1 MSFYKTKNIIQA
13 MFQQAVKNNREAVY
27 GILCHTTR
35 GTEKQAG
42 TASGFMIA
50 PGIIATV
57 AHVLYRNNNE
67 FHDLVEVIR
76 APDIGVNMES
86 ALPAMIDPIRD
97 LALIRVEEPRNT
109 KSIQLTRN
117 IIASGTSCGSLGFP
131 LASVTFHEDHLNV
144 NLTERF
150 QGGFVSAFVEEYN
163 EDELHSWYETD
174 SMMYSGSSGCPVFT
188 PDGVIFGMQASTLI
202 GEDETDGE
210 ANRLSIARLVP
221 STDIIRMAQSIGIRI

>member
-1 MSFYKTKNIIQA
+1 
-13 MFQQAVKNNREAVY
+13 MFQQAIKNNREAIY
-27 GILCHTTR
+27 GILCHTIR

-50 PGIIATV
+50 PGVIATV
-57 AHVLYRNNNE
+57 AHALYRNKNE

-76 APDIGVNMES
+76 APDVGMNMES
-86 ALPAMIDPIRD
+86 ALPTMIDPVRD
-97 LALIRVEEPRNT
+97 LALIRVEEPRSS
-109 KSIQLTRN
+109 KSIKLTRN

-131 LASVTFHEDHLNV
+131 LSSVTFHDDYLNV

-150 QGGFVSAFVEEYN
+150 QGGFVSAFVEEYTDN
-163 EDELHSWYETD
+163 EPYEWYETD

-188 PDGVIFGMQASTLI
+188 PDGVVFGMQAATLI
-202 GEDETDGE
+202 GEDESDGE

-221 STDIIRMAQSIGIRI
+221 STEIIRMAQSIGIVV

>member
-1 MSFYKTKNIIQA
+1 
-13 MFQQAVKNNREAVY
+13 MFQQAIKNNREAIY

-50 PGIIATV
+50 PGVIATV
-57 AHVLYRNNNE
+57 AHALYRNKNE

-76 APDIGVNMES
+76 APDVGMNMES
-86 ALPAMIDPIRD
+86 ALPTMIDPVRD
-97 LALIRVEEPRNT
+97 LALIRVEEPRST

-131 LASVTFHEDHLNV
+131 LSSVTFHDDYLNV

-150 QGGFVSAFVEEYN
+150 QGGFVSAFVEEYTDN
-163 EDELHSWYETD
+163 EPYEWYETD

-188 PDGVIFGMQASTLI
+188 PDGVVFGMQAATLI
-202 GEDETDGE
+202 GEDESDGE

-221 STDIIRMAQSIGIRI
+221 STEIIRMAQSIGIVV